1 MRHSGN
7 RDNIFRIFRP
17 HSDLIFGIEISIRR
31 CRAFA
36 PPQQPQWSG
45 RGTMPNNR
53 FALSILV
60 AAMGVAHPELAAAAQ
75 PAAAAPAPIRLTAA
89 AEAREKA
96 TQQMAGRPDA
106 AEAVLEA
113 TSQRD
118 LGGRLDYA
126 LFLYAFRSGNARR
139 ANDVA
144 GAFSSLME
152 QLAKIRQPAIGD
164 ACTGVKYDG
173 SDASVVA
180 ILRCFAT
187 ANYSTPVLSATG
199 GYLYSAPYS
208 IPCPILVARPALL
221 EATEPYF
228 GSSADLYVPTSG
240 CAEERDRPPDFPQ
253 AQIDRF
259 KQASTEADGHFLEN
273 YGGTNVRALGRIQT
287 AAVQRLVVSPRE
299 LLNQPGSAL
308 DFPYQVWG
316 MTGIIP
322 HRTAERLRGIYQQ
335 ALDALVRYNRRRGLN
350 ANEATRAAKT
360 GLFSVVWGAD
370 CGRAK
375 PKESTR
381 AMLLEKAPVERII
394 ARLSL
399 PDEGEAPEVVAC
411 GRQAPLDPLIH
422 VAVADPAALA
432 AMLDRGYSVATT
444 NGFGK
449 TPLMVAAQ
457 VNELQSAQILVARGA
472 AVNATTHG
480 MLTEDARTAL
490 MYAAAN
496 GSLPMIQLLLNAGA
510 DPHQTDT
517 KGKRAIDYL
526 EGSGPTPQN
535 PVLSPADRATA
546 ARLLF

>member
-1 MRHSGN
+1 
-7 RDNIFRIFRP
+7 
-17 HSDLIFGIEISIRR
+17 
-31 CRAFA
+31 
-36 PPQQPQWSG
+36 
-45 RGTMPNNR
+45 MPNNR

-75 PAAAAPAPIRLTAA
+75 PAAAAAAPISPSAD
-89 AEAREKA
+89 ARERA
-96 TQQMAGRPDA
+96 IQQMAGHPDA
-106 AEAVLEA
+106 AEAVLKA
-113 TSQRD
+113 ASQRD

-126 LFLYAFRSGNARR
+126 LFLYAFRSRDTRR

-144 GAFSSLME
+144 GAFGSLME
-152 QLAKIRQPAIGD
+152 QLAKIRQPVVGD
-164 ACTGVKYDG
+164 VCTGVKYDR
-173 SDASVVA
+173 SDTSVVA

-187 ANYSTPVLSATG
+187 ANYSTRVLSATG
-199 GYLYSAPYS
+199 RYLYSAPYS
-208 IPCPILVARPALL
+208 IPCPVLAARPALL

-240 CAEERDRPPDFPQ
+240 CAEERDGPRDFPQ
-253 AQIDRF
+253 AQIDHF
-259 KQASTEADGHFLEN
+259 KQASTEADGHFIEN

-287 AAVQRLVVSPRE
+287 AAVQQLVVNPRE
-299 LLNQPGSAL
+299 FLNRPGPAM

-335 ALDALVRYNRRRGLN
+335 ALVALVRYNRMRGLN
-350 ANEATRAAKT
+350 PDEATRAAKT

-370 CGRAK
+370 CGGNK
-375 PKESTR
+375 PMESTR
-381 AMLLEKAPVERII
+381 AMLLEKAPVGRII

-432 AMLDRGYSVATT
+432 AMLDRGYSVTTT

-457 VNELQSAQILVARGA
+457 VDEVQSAQILLARGA
-472 AVNATTHG
+472 TVNATTHG
-480 MLTEDARTAL
+480 MLTEDGRTAL

-496 GSLPMIQLLLNAGA
+496 GSLSMIRLLLNAGA

-526 EGSGPTPQN
+526 QGLGPTPQN